1 MKKRF
6 KNKSK
11 SLGKYTLAEIKLS
24 ASFVLAAVF
33 VSAAFYIGK
42 DYSEYY
48 YDFYTVSL
56 ELLKAARASA
66 GIGFLG
72 YIFVS
77 CAEKHCCDNKK

>member
-6 KNKSK
+6 ENNNK
-11 SLGKYTLAEIKLS
+11 SLGKFTRAQIKLS
-24 ASFVLAAVF
+24 AAFVLSVIL

-72 YIFVS
+72 FIFVS
-77 CAEKHCCDNKK
+77 CAEKYCCDTKK